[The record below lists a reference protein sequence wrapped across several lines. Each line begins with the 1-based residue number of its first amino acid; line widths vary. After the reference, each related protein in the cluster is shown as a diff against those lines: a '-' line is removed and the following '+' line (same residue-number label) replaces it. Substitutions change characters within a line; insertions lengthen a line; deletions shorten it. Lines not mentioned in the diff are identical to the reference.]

1 MQDQVSGGWE
11 DLILGGRF
19 EAIPDPFRFRESFRF
34 AYLIDG
40 YEVAGSFEALAQLAN
55 GTSQA
60 AGPEGRWFGDARTLW
75 LILFFETRRWRHFG
89 DPPQGQ
95 DEIRLDRLCQKLR
108 EELVAIPPADRSAF
122 LAPLIPP
129 PTS

>member
-1 MQDQVSGGWE
+1 MQDQVRNGWE
-11 DLILGGRF
+11 DVILGGQF
-19 EAIPDPFRFRESFRF
+19 EAIPDPFRFHGSFRF

-40 YEVAGSFEALAQLAN
+40 YEVAGGFEALAELAN
-55 GTSQA
+55 GTGQA

-75 LILFFETRRWRHFG
+75 LILFFENRRWRHFG
-89 DPPQGQ
+89 TSPEGQ
-95 DEIRLDRLCQKLR
+95 DQLRLDRLCQKLR